1 MDMLKNFFSL
11 LYILHLLTDVLLLT
25 DIFESFREMF
35 IEFNAFYLAHICTAP
50 VLQSQ
55 AALKLTDIELDLQT
69 DMDMHLCIKG
79 VILESISAIRRRFA
93 KANVLK
99 LEGYESKGRCRWD
112 NVQLPASVNTELFV
126 SILFLTL

>member
-50 VLQSQ
+50 VLQ
-55 AALKLTDIELDLQT
+55 
-69 DMDMHLCIKG
+69 
-79 VILESISAIRRRFA
+79 
-93 KANVLK
+93 
-99 LEGYESKGRCRWD
+99 
-112 NVQLPASVNTELFV
+112 
-126 SILFLTL
+126 